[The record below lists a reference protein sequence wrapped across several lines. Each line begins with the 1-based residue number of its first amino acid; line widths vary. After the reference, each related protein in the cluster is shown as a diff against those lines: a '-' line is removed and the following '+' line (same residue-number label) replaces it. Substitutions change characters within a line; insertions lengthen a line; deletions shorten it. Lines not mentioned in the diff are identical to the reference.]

1 MRNAAVAALLVV
13 AILVGAGG
21 GYLAGSGNRLIS
33 TSVSTTTVTTTTTSV
48 GTSFEAQG
56 VVSGVV
62 TVGGQVPA
70 NISLYSVTFKPS
82 PCTGSCLVSL
92 VSIYPSGH
100 YSALLTPGNYSMG
113 LDPSCKWSGCAKA
126 FQNPV
131 TVGSGQQIVVN
142 VDIAST

>member
-1 MRNAAVAALLVV
+1 MRNGVIASLLVV
-13 AILVGAGG
+13 AILASSAV
-21 GYLAGSGNRLIS
+21 GYLAGSGGRLVS
-33 TSVSTTTVTTTTTSV
+33 TSVLTTTITTTTTTVS
-48 GTSFEAQG
+48 TSLEAQG

-82 PCTGSCLVSL
+82 PCTGSCLENL

-100 YSALLTPGNYSMG
+100 YSALLAPGNYSMG
-113 LDPSCKWSGCAKA
+113 LGPSCKWSGCGTA

-131 TVGSGQQIVVN
+131 AVVSGQQIVVN
-142 VDIAST
+142 INIASP